1 MPWPS
6 LPKNCI
12 RFTAFNSFV
21 HEFNEE
27 CSTDEWKT
35 VHELQVDRKSE
46 CKWNE
51 ATKFTKTD
59 KRLYELYI
67 LFRIKLLLSAES
79 KLRERIDDEIEK
91 K

>member
-1 MPWPS
+1 M
-6 LPKNCI
+6 
-12 RFTAFNSFV
+12 
-21 HEFNEE
+21 EE
-27 CSTDEWKT
+27 CTWTPSQSEEWVENERGSNQ
-35 VHELQVDRKSE
+35 VHK
-46 CKWNE
+46 N
-51 ATKFTKTD
+51 D

>member
-1 MPWPS
+1 MAVS
-6 LPKNCI
+6 TKELYSIHSSIQFLFMNSMKNAV
-12 RFTAFNSFV
+12 RMNERLYMNSNSQSEEWVEARSSYQV
-21 HEFNEE
+21 HKN
-27 CSTDEWKT
+27 
-35 VHELQVDRKSE
+35 
-46 CKWNE
+46 
-51 ATKFTKTD
+51 D